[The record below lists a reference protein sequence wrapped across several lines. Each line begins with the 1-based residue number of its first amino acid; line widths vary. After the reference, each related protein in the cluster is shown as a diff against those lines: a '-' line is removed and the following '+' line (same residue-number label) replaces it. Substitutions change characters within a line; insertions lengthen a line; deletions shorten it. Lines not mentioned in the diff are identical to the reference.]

1 MRLRHSPRQ
10 PSSRGLRQGERC
22 RDRSPPDIYG
32 VSVRLGEDA
41 PLALLPPPTEPRPV
55 AFVREGDVAGEPPP
69 NIYGVAFVRE
79 RTRLRSSSRRTS
91 SHDHLQ
97 RGGCRRQ
104 PSPKYL
110 RHGCRPGG
118 GCASGP
124 PPVEPRRV
132 AILQEGDAAGDPP
145 PTFAVLWLSG
155 GRMRLQHSPCRPSSR
170 GLCPGGRRRGR
181 SPPLMFAARRSSG
194 GWVRLW
200 SSSRQTYTANFREG
214 VAAGD
219 PPPNIYGVAVVRG
232 EDAPLILLP
241 PSLVAWPSWGRDAP
255 ATLPQVFAVAVVR
268 GEDAPP
274 DLLPPN
280 LVAWPSS
287 GRNAPA
293 TLPQIGEDAPLD
305 LLPPTLVVW
314 PSSGRDAPVILS
326 PNIRG
331 GGRRGGGRASG
342 ISPAEPRPVA
352 SIRGRDA
359 AIAHP
364 PNILGGC
371 RPRGGCASG
380 TPLAEPRRL
389 LFFGEGDAA
398 IDPPLDIRGTA
409 VVRGGWCAI
418 GPPPAESRRVAFFR
432 EGERMIPW
440 HSSPQYLRRGGRRG
454 GDAPPPLPPST
465 LVPWPPS
472 GRETPAILPHLIA
485 AWRSS
490 GRRMLLQYLSRR
502 ISSRGHLQG
511 RRRHQ
516 RSPPH
521 NIRGVAVVLVEGAPP
536 VLLPPA
542 PRRVAIFREGNPAG
556 DPPPIFAAWRSSA
569 GRVRLRC
576 ISCGTSSRCL
586 FRGGGRRL
594 RSSPKYLPRGGRSEP
609 PNLVVWPSS
618 MRGMLPVIL
627 LPTFASLRSAGGGD
641 ASPELPPPT
650 LVPWPS
656 SGRETSRSILSPIS
670 AAWRSAGKRT
680 RLPHSPRP
688 PSSRGLSPR
697 GSCRRR
703 SSPQCSRRGGRPEEG
718 CTSGTPPADP
728 RRMAFVW
735 EGDAAFD
742 TPPKVRGAAVIR
754 GEDAPPVLLPPN
766 LIACPSFREGDVADD
781 PPSNIYGVAVD
792 RGENAPPVL
801 LPLTLVPL
809 SPSGRETPRLIPPQ
823 HSQCGGRRGGW
834 CASGTPPAD
843 PRLVAF
849 VGKKEAVIY
858 PPHNTAARRSSRRRV
873 RLRPSPRRPP
883 SRVVRR

>member
-10 PSSRGLRQGERC
+10 PSSRGLCQGERC

-32 VSVRLGEDA
+32 VSVHLGEDA

-124 PPVEPRRV
+124 PPVESRRV

-200 SSSRQTYTANFREG
+200 FSSRQTYTANFREG

-255 ATLPQVFAVAVVR
+255 AILPQVFAVAVVR

-398 IDPPLDIRGTA
+398 IDPPPDIRGTA
-409 VVRGGWCAI
+409 VVRGDGAPSVLLPPNLVVRPSSGRGRGCSP
-418 GPPPAESRRVAFFR
+418 GTPPPNIYGVAVV
-432 EGERMIPW
+432 G
-440 HSSPQYLRRGGRRG
+440 G

-627 LPTFASLRSAGGGD
+627 LPTFASLRSAGGGMRLRNSPCQPSSRGLPLGGRRRVRSSPRYPRRGGQPGRGRASRTPPAHPRPVAFLREGAAAGDHPPNVRGVAVVRRKD
-641 ASPELPPPT
+641 APPALPPPT
-650 LVPWPS
+650 LAEWP
-656 SGRETSRSILSPIS
+656 L
-670 AAWRSAGKRT
+670 
-680 RLPHSPRP
+680 
-688 PSSRGLSPR
+688 
-697 GSCRRR
+697 
-703 SSPQCSRRGGRPEEG
+703 
-718 CTSGTPPADP
+718 
-728 RRMAFVW
+728 
-735 EGDAAFD
+735 
-742 TPPKVRGAAVIR
+742 
-754 GEDAPPVLLPPN
+754 
-766 LIACPSFREGDVADD
+766 
-781 PPSNIYGVAVD
+781 
-792 RGENAPPVL
+792 
-801 LPLTLVPL
+801 
-809 SPSGRETPRLIPPQ
+809 SGRETPRSILPRKFAAQRSSGEKMRLRCSYRRTFLHAHLSGRVTSPTIPPPIFTAWR
-823 HSQCGGRRGGW
+823 STGGRM
-834 CASGTPPAD
+834 
-843 PRLVAF
+843 RL
-849 VGKKEAVIY
+849 
-858 PPHNTAARRSSRRRV
+858 RSS
-873 RLRPSPRRPP
+873 
-883 SRVVRR
+883 SR

>member
-1 MRLRHSPRQ
+1 
-10 PSSRGLRQGERC
+10 
-22 RDRSPPDIYG
+22 
-32 VSVRLGEDA
+32 
-41 PLALLPPPTEPRPV
+41 
-55 AFVREGDVAGEPPP
+55 
-69 NIYGVAFVRE
+69 
-79 RTRLRSSSRRTS
+79 
-91 SHDHLQ
+91 
-97 RGGCRRQ
+97 
-104 PSPKYL
+104 
-110 RHGCRPGG
+110 
-118 GCASGP
+118 
-124 PPVEPRRV
+124 
-132 AILQEGDAAGDPP
+132 
-145 PTFAVLWLSG
+145 
-155 GRMRLQHSPCRPSSR
+155 
-170 GLCPGGRRRGR
+170 
-181 SPPLMFAARRSSG
+181 
-194 GWVRLW
+194 
-200 SSSRQTYTANFREG
+200 
-214 VAAGD
+214 
-219 PPPNIYGVAVVRG
+219 
-232 EDAPLILLP
+232 
-241 PSLVAWPSWGRDAP
+241 
-255 ATLPQVFAVAVVR
+255 
-268 GEDAPP
+268 
-274 DLLPPN
+274 
-280 LVAWPSS
+280 
-287 GRNAPA
+287 
-293 TLPQIGEDAPLD
+293 
-305 LLPPTLVVW
+305 
-314 PSSGRDAPVILS
+314 
-326 PNIRG
+326 
-331 GGRRGGGRASG
+331 
-342 ISPAEPRPVA
+342 
-352 SIRGRDA
+352 
-359 AIAHP
+359 
-364 PNILGGC
+364 
-371 RPRGGCASG
+371 
-380 TPLAEPRRL
+380 
-389 LFFGEGDAA
+389 
-398 IDPPLDIRGTA
+398 
-409 VVRGGWCAI
+409 
-418 GPPPAESRRVAFFR
+418 
-432 EGERMIPW
+432 MIPW

-641 ASPELPPPT
+641 ASPELPLPT
-650 LVPWPS
+650 LLPWPS

-766 LIACPSFREGDVADD
+766 LFACPSFREGDVADD

-849 VGKKEAVIY
+849 VGKREAVIY